1 MKLLLALIPLI
12 FAVNFVTAPDRPV
25 LQDPEDEVV
34 MEKKMEN
41 NIFAEDNEACFVCH
55 GENIFELT
63 DTVLGVTAKRHM
75 CQDYYIDRDLYYK
88 SNHWSFACTDCHSSD
103 FKIFPHQTFER
114 LEEHYACNDCH
125 AYDEE
130 YAHFQFEK
138 IEEEYIASTHA
149 NLEDF
154 SCWKCHDPH
163 SYEINI
169 RTSENLGETIL
180 YDNAICL
187 ECHGNFSNY
196 ELLSDKAEV
205 NLVANHE
212 WLPNESLHFA
222 SVRCIECHTEI
233 SEDIL
238 VAHKLLPKDQAVR
251 RCTECH
257 SSNSRL
263 LSTLYKHQSMQ
274 LRTDG
279 GFLNAVILNQSYV
292 VGATPNRILNFLSFI
307 IFGGMFAVIFI
318 HILFRIIKKV

>member
-1 MKLLLALIPLI
+1 MKILLALIPVI
-12 FAVNFVTAPDRPV
+12 FSVNFLTAPDKPV
-25 LQDPEDEVV
+25 IQDPEEEVV

-41 NIFAEDNEACFVCH
+41 NIFAEDNETCFVCH
-55 GENIFELT
+55 GEKIFELT
-63 DTVLGVTAKRHM
+63 DTLLGVTARRHM
-75 CQDYYIDRDLYYK
+75 CQDYYIDRDQYYK
-88 SNHWSFACTDCHSSD
+88 SNHWSFACTDCHSSE
-103 FKIFPHQTFER
+103 FSIFPHQTYER

-125 AYDEE
+125 AYDED

-138 IEEEYIASTHA
+138 IGEEYEESTHA
-149 NLEDF
+149 GLEGF
-154 SCWKCHDPH
+154 SCWKCHNPH

-169 RTSENLGETIL
+169 RNSENLGETII

-196 ELLSDKAEV
+196 ELLTDHAEV

-238 VAHKLLPKDQAVR
+238 VAHKLLPKEQAVR

-257 SSNSRL
+257 SADSRL

-279 GFLNAVILNQSYV
+279 GFINAVILNQSYV
-292 VGATPNRILNFLSFI
+292 VGATPNRILNFLSYV
-307 IFGGMFAVIFI
+307 IFGGMFVVIFI